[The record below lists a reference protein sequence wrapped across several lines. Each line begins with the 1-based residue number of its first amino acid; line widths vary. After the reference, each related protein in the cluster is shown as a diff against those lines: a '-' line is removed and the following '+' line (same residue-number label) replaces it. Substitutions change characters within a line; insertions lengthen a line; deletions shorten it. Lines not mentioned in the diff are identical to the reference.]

1 MSHEEL
7 CALITCEVTED
18 FLSDLKSRG
27 IKTEVAG
34 WGLTGIVMS
43 PEELLQRAENC
54 QILVVEIEELNSEV
68 LTQLKKVQFIG
79 VSRGTPVN
87 VDLDFCKE
95 HGIKVVH
102 TPGRNADS
110 VADYCLDMM
119 LDLTRKISASS
130 RHLLNHGWMYDGKLP
145 YLAFRGR
152 QIGSLTVGL
161 YGYGQIG
168 ERVAKRLK
176 LGFGSKVIF
185 YDPFVSSSEYAEK
198 VSSLDELFTKS
209 DVVSLHAPSISDTR
223 NSVTRE
229 LLQKLGPDGVL
240 INSARASLAV
250 EEDLF
255 NALTHGEIAGAA
267 IDVYWSEPITQS
279 SRWLT
284 LTNVICTPH
293 IAGASLNVVSNHC
306 EAILKGMDQW
316 LADFQK
322 QGGNS

>member
-7 CALITCEVTED
+7 CALITCEVSEN
-18 FLSDLKSRG
+18 FLNDLKSRG

-43 PEELLQRAENC
+43 PEEMLQRAQYC
-54 QILVVEIEELNSEV
+54 QILIVEIEELNSEI
-68 LTQLKKVQFIG
+68 LTQLKKLKFIG

-87 VDLDFCKE
+87 VDLDFCSQN
-95 HGIKVVH
+95 GITVVH

-110 VADYCLDMM
+110 VADYCLGMM
-119 LDLTRKISASS
+119 LDLTRMLSASS
-130 RHLLNHGWMYDGKLP
+130 RHLIAHGWMFDGKLP
-145 YLAFRGR
+145 YLEFRGR

-161 YGYGQIG
+161 FGYGQIG

-185 YDPFVSSSEYAEK
+185 YDPFVASSDYAEK
-198 VSSLDELFTKS
+198 VSSLEELFDQS
-209 DVVSLHAPSISDTR
+209 DVISLHAPSVSGTR

-229 LLQKLGPDGVL
+229 LLQKLGPSGVL
-240 INSARASLAV
+240 INSARASLVV

-255 NALTHGEIAGAA
+255 DSLSAGDIAGAA
-267 IDVYWSEPITQS
+267 LDVYWSEPIAES
-279 SRWLT
+279 SRWLS
-284 LTNVICTPH
+284 LPNVICTPH

-316 LADFQK
+316 LLNFKK
-322 QGGNS
+322 QGGKS

>member
-7 CALITCEVTED
+7 CAFVTCEVTEE
-18 FLSDLKSRG
+18 FLRELKSRG
-27 IKTEVAG
+27 IKTEIAG

-43 PEELLQRAENC
+43 PEELLQKAEHC
-54 QILVVEIEELNSEV
+54 QILIVEIEELKSEV
-68 LTQLKKVQFIG
+68 LTQLKNVKFIG

-87 VDLDFCKE
+87 VDLDFCRE
-95 HGIKVVH
+95 NGIKVVH

-130 RHLLNHGWMYDGKLP
+130 HHLHNHGWKYDGKLP

-168 ERVAKRLK
+168 DRVAKRLK

-185 YDPFVSSSEYAEK
+185 YDPFVSSSEYADK
-198 VSSLDELFTKS
+198 VTSLDELFTNS
-209 DVVSLHAPSISDTR
+209 DVVSLHAPSIPETR
-223 NSVTRE
+223 NSVNRE
-229 LLQKLGPDGVL
+229 LLQKLGPSGVL
-240 INSARASLAV
+240 INSARASLVV
-250 EEDLF
+250 EEDLYT
-255 NALTHGEIAGAA
+255 ALTHGEIAGAA
-267 IDVYWSEPITQS
+267 IDVYWSEPIDQS
-279 SRWLT
+279 SRWLQ
-284 LTNVICTPH
+284 LTNVLCTPH
-293 IAGASLNVVSNHC
+293 IAGASLNVISNHC
-306 EAILKGMDQW
+306 EAILKGIDQW
-316 LADFQK
+316 LEEFQK